1 MKERSMADAYTAL
14 DVITCQI
21 QDTDV
26 LGTSCAEEVR
36 EVLDDYFALVKH
48 LKNTPLWDVLTYED
62 RLESPI
68 RILAED
74 NERLKEEN
82 NELLKQIGKTEKY
95 REQRRC
101 KSRAPR
107 SFKVGDMVFS
117 KILDSTGEVIS
128 VNMEERSACVKF
140 KRGQGSEKTYTCS
153 FAELRKV

>member
-36 EVLDDYFALVKH
+36 EVLDDYFALVNH

-82 NELLKQIGKTEKY
+82 NELLKKLGKNP
-95 REQRRC
+95 C
-101 KSRAPR
+101 KIR
-107 SFKVGDMVFS
+107 
-117 KILDSTGEVIS
+117 
-128 VNMEERSACVKF
+128 
-140 KRGQGSEKTYTCS
+140 KTY
-153 FAELRKV
+153 V